1 MIRAMTP
8 QPPTDLN
15 STAPLTIAENL
26 PAGSM
31 VGQFNAT
38 DPEGGAI
45 TYTLVDGGADNK
57 LFSLTAD
64 GILSLAASLDY
75 ETDLSDSFRTLPQ
88 VALNP
93 NPGFEDGLTSWSV
106 GGDGTLTEIDTPNL
120 VQAGSKSADLYRSS
134 GGYARLT
141 GPYVQLYAGKSYT
154 FSMDFR
160 GYGTSM
166 YSGDQFEL
174 HRPGGVSLD
183 NRQLPILEI
192 IGLALNPDYEAWF

>member
-1 MIRAMTP
+1 MPPIRR
-8 QPPTDLN
+8 
-15 STAPLTIAENL
+15 
-26 PAGSM
+26 AGL
-31 VGQFNAT
+31 
-38 DPEGGAI
+38 I

-106 GGDGTLTEIDTPNL
+106 GGDGTLTEIATPNL

-141 GPYVQLYAGKSYT
+141 GPYVQLYAGNLYL
-154 FSMDFR
+154 FDGFQRIWDFNVFR
-160 GYGTSM
+160 GS
-166 YSGDQFEL
+166 
-174 HRPGGVSLD
+174 
-183 NRQLPILEI
+183 I
-192 IGLALNPDYEAWF
+192 